1 MKRQKLA
8 KECANLQQFQDL
20 LKKWAS
26 CSFASRSSA
35 ALNAKIQLNGE
46 KLFALELKFQVFC
59 CANENV
65 TNLC

>member
-26 CSFASRSSA
+26 CSFASGSSA
-35 ALNAKIQLNGE
+35 ALNAKIQLNCE
-46 KLFALELKFQVFC
+46 KLFALQLKFQVFC